1 MFKKQS
7 SSNRNNIT
15 RGTGGARKTSG
26 PRTTSAPKSATN
38 AAFTGVYGGSLNKG
52 ASSAHGAH
60 SASKSSSAPSA
71 RASVYGGASASSS
84 RPAYSAPAHGGH
96 SYNSRASSRDGAS
109 FGGGYSSGS
118 SRGGYSGSGAS
129 SSSSSRG
136 GYAGGGASRFSGGAG
151 GRSSGGRS
159 GGFGG
164 ASRFGGNGGGSYGG
178 RGGFGGGNRGRGRAS
193 GGGRLDISR
202 FINKAVVGEK
212 VEAYIPEH
220 TFADFKIEES
230 LKKSVIAKGYITP
243 SPIQDKTIPHILNG
257 EDLVGIANTGTG
269 KTAAFLLPLINKVIK
284 NPDEQAIIMAPTRE
298 LAIQI
303 DQELQSF
310 IKGMKIYSVC
320 CVGGAPIGRQ
330 ISELKYFNNFI
341 IGTPGRLKDLID
353 RKKLNL
359 SHFKNLVLDEADRML
374 DMGFIN
380 DMKYVMSLM
389 PKDRQTLFFSA
400 TLSPDIERII
410 NDFLNNPVRISVKTR
425 DTAKNVDQDVV
436 FVRGGQKIDILHDL
450 LINPEFQKVI
460 IFGRTKH
467 GVEKLTTMLSERG
480 FKAAS
485 IHGDKVHTQRQRA
498 LKAFKDGEVQML
510 VATDVAARG
519 LDIPNVSHVINYE
532 LPETH
537 DDYVHRIGR
546 TGRSDKTGKAL
557 TFVD

>member
-26 PRTTSAPKSATN
+26 PRTTSAPKSASN

-52 ASSAHGAH
+52 ASSAH
-60 SASKSSSAPSA
+60 SASRTSSAPST
-71 RASVYGGASASSS
+71 RASVYGGASSSRSSS
-84 RPAYSAPAHGGH
+84 AYSAGAHSGH
-96 SYNSRASSRDGAS
+96 SYSSRASSRDGAS
-109 FGGGYSSGS
+109 FGGGYSSGP
-118 SRGGYSGSGAS
+118 SRGGYSGSGSS

-136 GYAGGGASRFSGGAG
+136 GYAGGGASRFG
-151 GRSSGGRS
+151 GGRS

-164 ASRFGGNGGGSYGG
+164 GSRFGGNGG

-193 GGGRLDISR
+193 SGGRLDISR

>member
-1 MFKKQS
+1 MYKKTT
-7 SSNRNNIT
+7 SSNRNNIN
-15 RGTGGARKTSG
+15 RGASNGAPRTKTGGARPHSAG
-26 PRTTSAPKSATN
+26 APKAAN
-38 AAFTGVYGGSLNKG
+38 AAFTGVYGGSLNKSSGG
-52 ASSAHGAH
+52 AY
-60 SASKSSSAPSA
+60 KSSSAFATRGSTYGA
-71 RASVYGGASASSS
+71 ASGSRSGGSSS
-84 RPAYSAPAHGGH
+84 TGARSSYSGGSS
-96 SYNSRASSRDGAS
+96 SYSSRGGS
-109 FGGGYSSGS
+109 SYGSSSPRGGYSGGS
-118 SRGGYSGSGAS
+118 SYSRGGYSG
-129 SSSSSRG
+129 
-136 GYAGGGASRFSGGAG
+136 
-151 GRSSGGRS
+151 GRSSGGSSR
-159 GGFGG
+159 F
-164 ASRFGGNGGGSYGG
+164 ASRGNYGGG
-178 RGGFGGGNRGRGRAS
+178 RGRPS
-193 GGGRLDISR
+193 KGGRIDIAR
-202 FINKAVVGEK
+202 FINKAVVEEK
-212 VEAYIPEH
+212 VEAYVPDH
-220 TFADFKIEES
+220 SFADFKIEES

-243 SPIQDKTIPHILNG
+243 SPIQDKTITHILNG

-284 NPDEQAIIMAPTRE
+284 NPDEQALIMAPTRE

-353 RKKLNL
+353 RKRLNL
-359 SHFKNLVLDEADRML
+359 SNFKNLVLDEADRML

-380 DMKYVMSLM
+380 DMKFVMSLM
-389 PKDRQTLFFSA
+389 PTDRQTLFFSA

-410 NDFLNNPVRISVKTR
+410 NDFLKSPVRVSVKTR

-436 FVRGGQKIDILHDL
+436 YVRGGQKIDILHDL
-450 LINPEFQKVI
+450 LIQPEFQKVL

-467 GVEKLTTMLSERG
+467 GVEKLTNLLSERG

-498 LKAFKDGEVQML
+498 LRSFKDGEVQML

-546 TGRSDKTGKAL
+546 TGRSDKKGKAL